1 MHEINSKKYQK
12 NHKNFLKRY
21 LQIQKN
27 VLYYCRVRKINHGGK
42 IYGI

>member
-1 MHEINSKKYQK
+1 MK
-12 NHKNFLKRY
+12 NFPKIIEKIYKNFLKRY

-27 VLYYCRVRKINHGGK
+27 VLYYCHVRKINHGGK